1 MRSLSTIWLVAGRE
15 VRTRMMTKANIVS
28 LAVMLAVIVIAAFV
42 GNYFLNRDEGPSA
55 LQLGV
60 SESTV
65 VLTDALAAAA
75 AQQESDVDVVTM
87 TRDDAEAALG
97 GGSDAEL
104 DAFLDGAPAAPTML
118 VADGADP
125 ELLALV
131 TTATQS
137 FAFADQIR
145 ELGGDPDMFNQTMAS
160 AMPNVESLAGEDGA
174 RGEGES
180 DFDGPTYGVAMAMT
194 SVLLFALIGSGSLI
208 AMGVVEEKTSR
219 VVEILLAT
227 IRPTQLLAGKILGI
241 GIYGL
246 FQVVVLGGALAVAA
260 SAIGLMDGVEIDLG
274 ASLGLMVLWFL
285 LGYALFALLFGGFAA
300 LVSRQEDIGTVTTPL
315 MFLLF
320 IPYYMTMFMVPNNPD
335 GTAVRILSQVPF
347 FAPFMIPV
355 RQAFGGLA
363 GWEMPLSIAIALAAI
378 PLLIWIAARVYQRGV
393 LHTGGRMK
401 LSEALK
407 G

>member
-1 MRSLSTIWLVAGRE
+1 MSSLSTIWLIASRE
-15 VRTRMMTKANIVS
+15 VKTRMMTKANIIS
-28 LAVMLAVIVIAAFV
+28 LAVMLAVIIVAAFV
-42 GNYFLNRDEGPSA
+42 GNYFLNRDQGLSA
-55 LQLGV
+55 LQVGV

-65 VLTDALAAAA
+65 VLTDALEAGA
-75 AQQESDVDVVTM
+75 AQQDSDVDVLPM
-87 TRDDAEAALG
+87 TRHDAEAALTG
-97 GGSDAEL
+97 DSDTEL
-104 DAFLDGAPAAPTML
+104 DAFLDGDPAAPTMV

-137 FAFADQIR
+137 FAFADQIS
-145 ELGGDPDMFNQTMAS
+145 ELGGNPDTFNQTMAS
-160 AMPNVESLAGEDGA
+160 ATPTVESLEGEDGGGGA
-174 RGEGES
+174 DE
-180 DFDGPTYGVAMAMT
+180 FDGATYGVAMAMI

-246 FQVVVLGGALAVAA
+246 FQVVVLGGALAIAA
-260 SAIGLMDGVEIDLG
+260 SAIGLMDGLEINLG

-335 GTAVRILSQVPF
+335 GTAVKVLSQVPF
-347 FAPFMIPV
+347 FAPFMMPV
-355 RQAFGGLA
+355 REAFGGLA
-363 GWEMPLSIAIALAAI
+363 GWEMPLSIVIALVAI
-378 PLLIWIAARVYQRGV
+378 PLLVWVAARVYQRGV